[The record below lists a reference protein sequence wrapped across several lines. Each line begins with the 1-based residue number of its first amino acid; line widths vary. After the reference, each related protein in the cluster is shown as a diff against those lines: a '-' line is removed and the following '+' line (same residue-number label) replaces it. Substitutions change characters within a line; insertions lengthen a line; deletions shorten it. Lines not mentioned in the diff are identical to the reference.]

1 MLTAL
6 QHITDIAVNESKK
19 TGEDKVTATLTC
31 VLFHVWGGMKW
42 WSLQRKT
49 ASTRARHR

>member
-31 VLFHVWGGMKW
+31 VLFHVCGRMKW
-42 WSLQRKT
+42 WSLQCKT
-49 ASTRARHR
+49 ASTRARRR